1 MPRQDNHRRL
11 PLIQTA
17 TSTNPLYAHG
27 TPPRF
32 DEITPALASEA
43 VPALLKVAR
52 EEFAA
57 FEESLEPTWDG
68 IFGRLKEIVE
78 PLEYAWHV
86 TGHLMGVRNSDELR
100 AVYEELEPQ
109 VVEFFTAMGQSATM
123 YAALEELKGGEAWS
137 ELDGTRQ
144 RLVEKELLGMK
155 LSGISLEGEEKDAAV
170 EEWNGLRECTN
181 LTE

>member
-1 MPRQDNHRRL
+1 M
-11 PLIQTA
+11 IQTA

-43 VPALLKVAR
+43 VPALLKAAR
-52 EEFAA
+52 KEFAA

-109 VVEFFTAMGQSATM
+109 VVEFFTAMGQSATV
-123 YAALEELKGGEAWS
+123 YAALEELKGDRAGRRHSRRHGGGDGDEATETETEAAQKSNASVETRTWGS
-137 ELDGTRQ
+137 VKSGTR
-144 RLVEKELLGMK
+144 
-155 LSGISLEGEEKDAAV
+155 
-170 EEWNGLRECTN
+170 
-181 LTE
+181 